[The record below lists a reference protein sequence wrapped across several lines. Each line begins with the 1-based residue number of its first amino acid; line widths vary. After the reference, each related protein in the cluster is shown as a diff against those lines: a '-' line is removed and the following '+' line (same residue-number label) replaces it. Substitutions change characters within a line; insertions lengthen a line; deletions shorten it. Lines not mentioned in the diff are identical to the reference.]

1 MKRGAFLAST
11 GAGLVALPRVAAA
24 TGGLDVGDSQALHTM
39 RVLLASGAPDSP
51 RTLDGWHFAWNGRTF
66 RGTFSIE
73 PLEDGRGGL
82 VNALPLDAY
91 LYGVLSREVSASWPR
106 AAQEAQAIVART
118 YALGR
123 LRPAH
128 PYDVVA
134 GDADQHYD
142 GIEGET
148 VEGRDAVD
156 ATAGTIVTYAGVAA
170 QVAYSACCGGHT
182 ADAGATWRV
191 SVPYLAGVV
200 DPHCVGTP
208 DFAWD
213 AVVTPDDLSRAFGAG
228 FAGIGSLN
236 AVELRDVDGSGRP
249 RIVGFS
255 GANGRFSSQTRNE
268 RGTQY
273 AAEVGDAPARWVS
286 RVERQ
291 RPRSRRRPMSVG
303 RASDGG
309 AGRRR
314 ARYRS
319 VLLPRDRLRTRM
331 TKRVDG

>member
-255 GANGRFSSQTRNE
+255 GANGQFDATARDFRAKLGTNVVRSTLLKSAMLQPDGSLALSGNG
-268 RGTQY
+268 RGHGVGLCQWGARVMGAQG
-273 AAEVGDAPARWVS
+273 AAARDIVQFYFPATGF
-286 RVERQ
+286 
-291 RPRSRRRPMSVG
+291 G
-303 RASDGG
+303 RG
-309 AGRRR
+309 
-314 ARYRS
+314 
-319 VLLPRDRLRTRM
+319 
-331 TKRVDG
+331 